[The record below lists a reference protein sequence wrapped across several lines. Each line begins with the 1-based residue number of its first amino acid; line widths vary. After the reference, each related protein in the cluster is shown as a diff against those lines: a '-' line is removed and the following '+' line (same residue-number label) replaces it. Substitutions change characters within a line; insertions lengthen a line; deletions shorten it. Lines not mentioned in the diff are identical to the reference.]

1 MERCIRMDMARV
13 LVEVDLTKT
22 LPNKISFQSRD
33 GVPIFVSINY
43 LWLPPGCSPALDGG
57 ITQATVSQ

>member
-13 LVEVDLTKT
+13 LVEVDLTNT

-33 GVPIFVSINY
+33 GVPISCLLTTFGS
-43 LWLPPGCSPALDGG
+43 LLD
-57 ITQATVSQ
+57 VLLL